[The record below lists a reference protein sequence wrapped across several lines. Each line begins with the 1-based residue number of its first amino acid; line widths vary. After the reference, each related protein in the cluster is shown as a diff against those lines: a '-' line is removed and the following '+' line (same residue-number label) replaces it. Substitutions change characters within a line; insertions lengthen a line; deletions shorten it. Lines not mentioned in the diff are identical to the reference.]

1 MNQQMNRKRQFHSV
15 EGNNENFFEPQFKRR
30 RIFNNQFES
39 NLSIENLARSFTTLE
54 SNLSIENLI
63 RSFTTQIKNINEQ
76 CINLSNK
83 IDNID
88 KKIDNLNNRVNKI
101 DKILKQNYI
110 QELPKFPEPCSYIS

>member
-39 NLSIENLARSFTTLE
+39 NLSIENL
-54 SNLSIENLI
+54 I
-63 RSFTTQIKNINEQ
+63 RSFTTQIRNINEQ

-88 KKIDNLNNRVNKI
+88 KKINNLNNRVNKI